1 MNTYEYI
8 KWNEYTQNIISTL
21 WLHHPNES
29 SSQPLETTILNF
41 VLIAPLHIFY
51 SFTIYWCLFLNI
63 CHFVL
68 PILNFMWMK
77 WYCTYLLW
85 YIFLLI
91 LVNACS
97 YSLFMYQCCIFYSM
111 NILQFILSIILQI
124 DIWFIC
130 LVAWGLSH
138 KSKINSGTKLSGMQT
153 FLRCTPY
160 LQLGLD

>member
-1 MNTYEYI
+1 MNTPRI
-8 KWNEYTQNIISTL
+8 LSVPFDYTTPMNPPPSHWRQLS
-21 WLHHPNES
+21 W
-29 SSQPLETTILNF
+29 IL
-41 VLIAPLHIFY
+41 LIAPLHIFY